1 MITDE
6 LELVT
11 PADAAGRIPDGA
23 SVALGRPPALGLVR
37 ELIRQ
42 GRRDLDLVG
51 VPTGDIAV
59 ELLVAAGCA
68 RSLHT
73 SGVDLGELGQAPA
86 FARAVESGR
95 LRIIDST
102 CPAMLMA
109 LQAGASGIPWTPVP
123 GLVGSDLLTRR
134 PDIAVTDDPLEPGRQ
149 VVLVPALAPQ
159 FAVVHARRA
168 DPAGNAVIDTTFD
181 DRLLIQASGTV
192 IMSVG
197 EVAAG
202 ATDTL
207 ARGEQLIPAA
217 YIDVM
222 TVLPYEDGDA
232 AAAAYLESI
241 SVHS

>member
-1 MITDE
+1 
-6 LELVT
+6 
-11 PADAAGRIPDGA
+11 
-23 SVALGRPPALGLVR
+23 
-37 ELIRQ
+37 
-42 GRRDLDLVG
+42 
-51 VPTGDIAV
+51 
-59 ELLVAAGCA
+59 
-68 RSLHT
+68 
-73 SGVDLGELGQAPA
+73 
-86 FARAVESGR
+86 
-95 LRIIDST
+95 
-102 CPAMLMA
+102 
-109 LQAGASGIPWTPVP
+109 
-123 GLVGSDLLTRR
+123 
-134 PDIAVTDDPLEPGRQ
+134 

-217 YIDVM
+217 YIDFM

>member
-6 LELVT
+6 LELVA
-11 PADAAGRIPDGA
+11 PAAAAGRIPDGA
-23 SVALGRPPALGLVR
+23 SVAIGRPPALGLVR

-109 LQAGASGIPWTPVP
+109 LQAGASGIP
-123 GLVGSDLLTRR
+123 
-134 PDIAVTDDPLEPGRQ
+134 
-149 VVLVPALAPQ
+149 
-159 FAVVHARRA
+159 
-168 DPAGNAVIDTTFD
+168 
-181 DRLLIQASGTV
+181 
-192 IMSVG
+192 
-197 EVAAG
+197 
-202 ATDTL
+202 
-207 ARGEQLIPAA
+207 
-217 YIDVM
+217 
-222 TVLPYEDGDA
+222 
-232 AAAAYLESI
+232 
-241 SVHS
+241 